1 MQSVSP
7 RQLES
12 NDLNVCYIVV
22 TDASL
27 HFYYDS
33 YTGFDEPCMFAG
45 EVKNPK
51 VSLQYCNS
59 QRSITTLLL
68 LFGGIL
74 LTSSILLFLAWRP
87 NCNAGHRFFFHN
99 CVLSRY
105 MMMNCSYWTPIRMLT
120 LTLKHRYLQTIALVC
135 ILTLSSPSFM
145 AIYTFNGSLEH
156 VKLTICIFLL
166 LSCIF
171 S

>member
-1 MQSVSP
+1 MLFLGFSFILNTVFFTSVAHSFCGYKRAGVRTNIFSQCFRYICWGFCFLLLIHWWVTAQRTVMQSVSP

-74 LTSSILLFLAWRP
+74 LTSSILLFLA
-87 NCNAGHRFFFHN
+87 
-99 CVLSRY
+99 
-105 MMMNCSYWTPIRMLT
+105 
-120 LTLKHRYLQTIALVC
+120 
-135 ILTLSSPSFM
+135 
-145 AIYTFNGSLEH
+145 
-156 VKLTICIFLL
+156 
-166 LSCIF
+166 
-171 S
+171 